1 MNIKKTTLKTAL
13 LSFTLAATLLHA
25 EDDGYFVS
33 IGYQIGGSTQMV
45 KNAGAIKNLN
55 DQYEL
60 LNSYLAQI
68 ADLRSSILRANNTQA
83 ITSAISSLKSF
94 AEGNQSNK
102 DTSPIYNITQSI
114 ITSVTAMWQLIAG
127 NKANII
133 SLSQANCAQLVPVRH
148 TICKATYEKL
158 ENYAKALETAASN
171 LCPLSGCPTNG
182 ATGATAV
189 ATVEASSSSSS
200 SSNSG
205 SSSSTTN
212 SNGTTI
218 AEALQ
223 QAQALMVLLKQQDP
237 FVQWD
242 LFGKTKFGSGSKVTD
257 ANLQDGNITTFAFFN
272 NIYQMLPLL
281 QQALSSS
288 TQNRNY
294 TQNLQAEATGSGQSE
309 QFKSNVYNA
318 ALTQQGVIS
327 DAKQIFGLFS
337 SIPSE
342 QLDYLQ
348 SAYFKLKS
356 SCSASSGSSSSSSG
370 SGNTGCQVPSNA
382 KVVSLDA
389 QISNI
394 GNNVSYYG
402 SATDT
407 ALQTSKDIYFLQQNT
422 ENIQNAYKNATNL
435 SQEIQGLS
443 YNKINVANIVTA
455 SVNKNAP
462 AIDKYNYVINQAQ
475 QSEMNSALAA
485 MAKNPFR
492 NVGLINS
499 QSSNGVMNG
508 FGVQLGYKQFFGEKK
523 RWGFRYYGFFDYNHT
538 YIRSDIF
545 SSASNVLTYGAASD
559 FLYNFINDRQMNW
572 FKKGGKFSFGAY
584 GGIALAGTSWLNQDK
599 VILFNTPQANASNT
613 PYKADVSSSNF
624 QFLFNFGV
632 RANFAENSKGKHAIQ
647 HGIEL
652 GLKIPTINTNY
663 YSFLGSKLSFRRTFS
678 FYLNYV
684 FAY

>member
-114 ITSVTAMWQLIAG
+114 ISSVTAMWQLVGG
-127 NKANII
+127 NKTNFI
-133 SLSQANCAQLVPVRH
+133 SLSQANCPQLAIQRH
-148 TICKATYEKL
+148 VFCEATYKEVEAAVKVL
-158 ENYAKALETAASN
+158 QAAASN

-182 ATGATAV
+182 ATGTTTAV
-189 ATVEASSSSSS
+189 ATEVS
-200 SSNSG
+200 SG
-205 SSSSTTN
+205 SSSSGSSSSPN
-212 SNGTTI
+212 SNGTTMDV
-218 AEALQ
+218 ALQ
-223 QAQALMVLLKQQDP
+223 K
-237 FVQWD
+237 VQFIMDTFSKYDVWID
-242 LFGKTKFGSGSKVTD
+242 WNFGGKTTFGDGKTTD
-257 ANLQDGNITTFAFFN
+257 GIPNQAYIKTYAFFN

-281 QQALSSS
+281 QQALTLS
-288 TQNRNY
+288 TQNQNA
-294 TQNLQAEATGSGQSE
+294 TQNLQAEAIGSGQSE
-309 QFKSNVYNA
+309 QFKSNVYDA
-318 ALTQQGVIS
+318 ALTQQGIIS
-327 DAKQIFGLFS
+327 NAQQIFSLFN

-342 QLDYLQ
+342 QLTLLQ

-356 SCSASSGSSSSSSG
+356 GCSASSGSSSSGSG